1 MCCRFWML
9 LTSARDLWLSCGWS
23 TMCLMACMASSHPST
38 LDQSRRRSQFS
49 KNEPLLRTGLLVT
62 GWLEWQQWQL
72 VKDLSGY
79 HAQDYWSAFQIWFN
93 INMYPRKYQDNDC
106 SQFLFVL
113 LLQYIE
119 PLSDGGGLYLV
130 LCTVLCINVCFVE
143 HAFVLNASFFV
154 RQTKQLFQLFCA
166 RFQTYFD
173 AVLLLFVMCLL
184 RINCLLQRCVHSPSL
199 TAT

>member
-1 MCCRFWML
+1 
-9 LTSARDLWLSCGWS
+9 
-23 TMCLMACMASSHPST
+23 
-38 LDQSRRRSQFS
+38 
-49 KNEPLLRTGLLVT
+49 
-62 GWLEWQQWQL
+62 
-72 VKDLSGY
+72 
-79 HAQDYWSAFQIWFN
+79 
-93 INMYPRKYQDNDC
+93 MYPRKYQDNDC

-173 AVLLLFVMCLL
+173 AVVLFVMCLL
-184 RINCLLQRCVHSPSL
+184 RINCLLQRCVHLFAQPIFDCYLDLWNMRMLSMTAIAQKTML
-199 TAT
+199 TYCCGTKSVL